1 MGTLKNE
8 ILCWDNGQKLNF
20 PGKAG
25 LKDTT
30 HGDNNRTDHFSLI
43 ELKG

>member
-1 MGTLKNE
+1 MD
-8 ILCWDNGQKLNF
+8 ILESKIRCWDNGQTLDR

-30 HGDNNRTDHFSLI
+30 HGDNNRTDHFRLI